1 MKYIYLNGLIKY
13 FDDKCLWVFGV
24 FGFFLVNMIMII
36 MIGIIV
42 IINV

>member
-13 FDDKCLWVFGV
+13 FDDKCLWVLF
-24 FGFFLVNMIMII
+24 FFLVNMIMKI